1 MVKLN
6 KKFQVVGFVALLST
20 TFLNISCDDTS
31 PTASSSNKFGVV
43 ASTWGS
49 SGKVDVYFISNNI
62 PEKIPAFTVNNQD
75 VAPTFE
81 DGFLYW
87 EVENVN
93 SGSTVNYTINYD
105 GTALS
110 GSFVIPGSVTLVTCN
125 GAQCNNYYANSQTT
139 DILKSNSYTFSW
151 TASNASSYMIS
162 YDYTDGDEDVY
173 KYDIFTNAT
182 DFTVTP
188 SDSIRWGIDFYV
200 AVYGSNQ
207 IKAGRTPDVSSSNAY
222 VYHDIRGPRF
232 NADID
237 VVSSLSKR
245 MIQDSQLEK
254 AEANFLKEMHEKLIK
269 ISE

>member
-6 KKFQVVGFVALLST
+6 RKSQIAGFVALLST
-20 TFLNISCDDTS
+20 IFFGISCDDTA
-31 PTASSSNKFGVV
+31 PTASSSNKLGVI

-49 SGKVDVYFISNNI
+49 SGKVDVYFISNNT

-75 VAPTFE
+75 IPPTFE

-105 GTALS
+105 GTPLS
-110 GSFVIPGSVTLVTCN
+110 GSFVIPGAVTLVTCN
-125 GAQCNNYYANSQTT
+125 GSQCNNYYANSQTT

-151 TASNASSYMIS
+151 TASNANSYMIS
-162 YDYTDGDEDVY
+162 YYYSDGDKSVDKWDV
-173 KYDIFTNAT
+173 FTTAT

-188 SDSIRWGIDFYV
+188 SDSIRWGIDFNV

-245 MIQDSQLEK
+245 IIQDSQLKK
-254 AEANFLKEMHEKLIK
+254 AEGNFIKEMHEKLIK